1 MIYLDNAAT
10 TWPKPKTVLDTMI
23 ALYAET
29 GVSPGRGSYDA
40 ALEAEASITRTR
52 EDLVAFFHAPDPK
65 RVIFTA
71 NATDALNMAIMGML
85 SPGDHVITTRL
96 EHNSVLRPLFH
107 LQEEGIISTTIIP
120 FDGDGYVD
128 PQAVREAIR
137 PETKMVEITHASNV
151 LGTIQPVEEIG
162 SICEEFALEYLVDA
176 SQSAGRIPVS
186 MEAMRASA
194 IAFPGH
200 KSIYGPTGT
209 GCLVLNPSCGIR
221 PTRFGGTGTASESLR
236 QPEDFP
242 HCLEAGTQN
251 YMGIL
256 GLSCAL
262 AYLQEKGLEKIRG
275 EEDALMHRLHDGLA
289 SIKGLEMYG
298 AADRRTRPHLA
309 VETVNVKG
317 ADPDDVGAILDG
329 DFEIAVRVGLHCA
342 PLVHESIGTAGRGA
356 LRFSP
361 GIFTTPE
368 DIDLTVEAL
377 DRICANYMK

>member
-10 TWPKPKTVLDTMI
+10 TWPKPKSVLDTMI
-23 ALYAET
+23 SLYAET

-40 ALEAEASITRTR
+40 ALEAEARITKTR
-52 EDLVAFFHAPDPK
+52 EDLAAFFHAPDPQ

-71 NATDALNMAIMGML
+71 SATDGLNMAIMGML

-96 EHNSVLRPLFH
+96 EHNSVLRPLFY

-128 PQAVREAIR
+128 PQAIREAIR
-137 PETKMVEITHASNV
+137 PETKLVEVTHASNV

-162 SICEEFALEYLVDA
+162 RICAEFDLEYLVDA

-186 MEAMRASA
+186 MEAMGASA

-209 GCLVLNPSCGIR
+209 GCLVLSPSCEIR

-236 QPEDFP
+236 QPKDFP
-242 HCLEAGTQN
+242 HCLEAGTHN

-262 AYLQEKGLEKIRG
+262 KYLQEKGLEKIRG
-275 EEDALMHRLHDGLA
+275 EEEALMHRLHDGLA
-289 SIKGLEMYG
+289 GIRGLEMYG
-298 AADRRTRPHLA
+298 AADRRGRPHLA

-342 PLVHESIGTAGRGA
+342 PLVHESIGTVGRGA
-356 LRFSP
+356 VRFSP
-361 GIFTTPE
+361 GMFTTPE
-368 DIDLTVEAL
+368 DIDLAVEAL
-377 DRICANYMK
+377 DRICANYK